1 MKTSVTDR
9 NFFINLQAKATA
21 VLKLNSK
28 KVISLR
34 NFWNSS
40 KELLYL
46 RVFSPI
52 TDTYLETSLKSVM
65 ELFCQNIS
73 VVNYFCKKVSSHIF
87 DWVLNMPLHWLWIY
101 LKHSSVSALSWVND
115 HQWPVQETK
124 LIGGGGGG
132 GVLIASVLTSRNYF
146 EGKSFFSVCFF
157 IVYRYNCYQ
166 QWHKFLKDINVFD
179 GCQYK

>member
-28 KVISLR
+28 KVISMR

-52 TDTYLETSLKSVM
+52 ADTYLETSLKSVM
-65 ELFCQNIS
+65 ELFCQNI
-73 VVNYFCKKVSSHIF
+73 
-87 DWVLNMPLHWLWIY
+87 
-101 LKHSSVSALSWVND
+101 
-115 HQWPVQETK
+115 
-124 LIGGGGGG
+124 
-132 GVLIASVLTSRNYF
+132 
-146 EGKSFFSVCFF
+146 
-157 IVYRYNCYQ
+157 
-166 QWHKFLKDINVFD
+166 
-179 GCQYK
+179 

>member
-132 GVLIASVLTSRNYF
+132 GGSYRLCLGLKKLF
-146 EGKSFFSVCFF
+146 WGK
-157 IVYRYNCYQ
+157 I
-166 QWHKFLKDINVFD
+166 LL
-179 GCQYK
+179 